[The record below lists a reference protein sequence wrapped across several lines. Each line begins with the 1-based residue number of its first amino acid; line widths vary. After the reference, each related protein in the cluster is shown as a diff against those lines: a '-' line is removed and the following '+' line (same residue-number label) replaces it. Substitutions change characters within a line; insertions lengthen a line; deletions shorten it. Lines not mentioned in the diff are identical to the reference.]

1 MTIDPT
7 RPGPAGED
15 RAGSA
20 LGRVLG
26 RLRRAGPPERMRIL
40 TIGGRAIRVAVRE
53 GTPGRP
59 PLLLC
64 NGIGVSLELFQPF
77 VDALDPQRP
86 VIRFDMPGIG
96 GSPAPVI
103 PYHLATLPSL
113 LAGLLDQLGYE
124 QADVLG
130 ISWGGGL
137 AQQFALSRPDR
148 VRRLVLV
155 ATGPGALMVPGHPR
169 VLLRM
174 LTPRRHRDPGYAA
187 RIAGELY
194 GGSAREDPIVAR
206 DLLHATTRLGPARGY
221 YYQLISSLGWTSL
234 PRLPKLRPPTLILAG
249 DDDPIIPVVNARIM
263 HRLIPRSTAAR
274 LPRRPPRAGRRPRTP
289 GRRRG
294 GVPRCRP
301 HRRREPA
308 MTQVTSAHLGESLGT
323 DFFSVR
329 EQFTDEQW
337 EHFITVRRFVD
348 EEVVPVVGPYWER
361 AEICWPLVKRLPEL
375 GIVGEDIK
383 GYGCAGMSPM
393 ACGLVTMELHRGD
406 GSLGVF
412 LGVHAGLAMTVD
424 RDVRLGGA
432 EGALAAGHG
441 GQMDKLG
448 AFALTEPEHGSDS
461 VALETSARPDGD
473 GWVLNGRKR
482 WIGLGSVADL
492 VVVWAR
498 NTEDGQVNGFVV
510 EKGSPG
516 YQARVIEGK
525 VSLRSVWQ
533 AEITLENVRVP
544 GENRLPGAR
553 SFKDTTRVLA
563 TTRSTCAWG
572 ALGHA
577 TAAYDAAL
585 RYAQERRQFGEPLAS
600 FQIIQQRL
608 VSMLADL
615 TAMQLYCLQIGRLA
629 EAGRLTPTV
638 AGLAKM
644 HNTRKAR
651 AITAEARDML
661 GGNGILLDYQV
672 MRHMVDMEAIHTF
685 EGTETMQTLIV
696 GRAITGIGAFT

>member
-1 MTIDPT
+1 
-7 RPGPAGED
+7 
-15 RAGSA
+15 
-20 LGRVLG
+20 
-26 RLRRAGPPERMRIL
+26 
-40 TIGGRAIRVAVRE
+40 
-53 GTPGRP
+53 
-59 PLLLC
+59 
-64 NGIGVSLELFQPF
+64 
-77 VDALDPQRP
+77 
-86 VIRFDMPGIG
+86 
-96 GSPAPVI
+96 
-103 PYHLATLPSL
+103 
-113 LAGLLDQLGYE
+113 
-124 QADVLG
+124 
-130 ISWGGGL
+130 
-137 AQQFALSRPDR
+137 
-148 VRRLVLV
+148 
-155 ATGPGALMVPGHPR
+155 
-169 VLLRM
+169 
-174 LTPRRHRDPGYAA
+174 
-187 RIAGELY
+187 
-194 GGSAREDPIVAR
+194 
-206 DLLHATTRLGPARGY
+206 
-221 YYQLISSLGWTSL
+221 
-234 PRLPKLRPPTLILAG
+234 
-249 DDDPIIPVVNARIM
+249 
-263 HRLIPRSTAAR
+263 
-274 LPRRPPRAGRRPRTP
+274 
-289 GRRRG
+289 
-294 GVPRCRP
+294 
-301 HRRREPA
+301 

-337 EHFITVRRFVD
+337 SHFITVRRFVN
-348 EEVVPVVGPYWER
+348 EEVVPVVGAYWER

-383 GYGCAGMSPM
+383 GYGCAEMSPM

-412 LGVHAGLAMTVD
+412 LGVHAGLAMESIAMCGSED
-424 RDVRLGGA
+424 QKARWLPD
-432 EGALAAGHG
+432 LA
-441 GQMDKLG
+441 QMNKLG

-461 VALETSARPDGD
+461 IALETSARPVKGDGEAGG

-492 VVVWAR
+492 IVVWAR

-544 GENRLPGAR
+544 AENRLPGAR
-553 SFKDTTRVLA
+553 SFKDTSRVLA
-563 TTRSTCAWG
+563 TTRSTCAWA

-577 TAAYDAAL
+577 TSAYEAAL
-585 RYAQERRQFGEPLAS
+585 RYAQERRQFGEQLAS

-651 AITAEARDML
+651 TIAAEARDML
-661 GGNGILLDYQV
+661 GGNGILAVAERLVPGVSAAAQGHLVRVPDFAAADNGPRLAAGPV
-672 MRHMVDMEAIHTF
+672 RGHHRIPVIRVHPPVTGDGSMEETF
-685 EGTETMQTLIV
+685 TLSLIRPSTAKACARGTTSGPGFVTSDQWKNAPRGLRSAGDE
-696 GRAITGIGAFT
+696 R